1 MAETWKDSILASLTE
16 RDKREKS
23 QLDIITAYT
32 RLASRTSFLESKVQ
46 ALQLNR
52 PFGAPHSTICSQ
64 TQIPN
69 PKETTTPS
77 DSSPQTN
84 LPHAPGTPPS
94 IPTPLGLEPTNPVL
108 LQLKSDLTIAQR
120 TKTLLTTDLNAL
132 KAQYTELIASH
143 SSCKQQ
149 IAELIEERN
158 TFSRKLATREEEMQY
173 KNKQVERL
181 QDDIIALEMQLN
193 VLHDQKD
200 KLQGEYNDLVKRM
213 MKYKEREA
221 EELINNSK
229 YS

>member
-52 PFGAPHSTICSQ
+52 PFGAPLSSTPSQ
-64 TQIPN
+64 NQLPN
-69 PKETTTPS
+69 LQETTTPPR
-77 DSSPQTN
+77 SSSQIN
-84 LPHAPGTPPS
+84 LPFAPIS
-94 IPTPLGLEPTNPVL
+94 TPLGLEPTHPVL
-108 LQLKSDLTIAQR
+108 LQLKSDLTNAQR
-120 TKTLLTTDLNAL
+120 TKVFLTTELTAL
-132 KAQYTELIASH
+132 KAQHTELTASH
-143 SSCKQQ
+143 SSYRQQ
-149 IAELIEERN
+149 IAQLTQERN
-158 TFSRKLATREEEMQY
+158 IFSRKLANREEEMQY

-200 KLQGEYNDLVKRM
+200 KLQGEYDDLVKRM

>member
-1 MAETWKDSILASLTE
+1 MAETWKDSILTSLTK

-52 PFGAPHSTICSQ
+52 PLGAPSTSPSQ
-64 TQIPN
+64 TQLPN
-69 PKETTTPS
+69 LKETTTPTR
-77 DSSPQTN
+77 SSSQTN
-84 LPHAPGTPPS
+84 LSLAPGA
-94 IPTPLGLEPTNPVL
+94 LEPTNPVI
-108 LQLKSDLTIAQR
+108 LQLKSDLTTAQR
-120 TKTLLTTDLNAL
+120 TKALLTTELTAL
-132 KAQYTELIASH
+132 KAQHTELTASH

-149 IAELIEERN
+149 IAQLSQERN
-158 TFSRKLATREEEMQY
+158 TFSQKLANREEEMQY

-200 KLQGEYNDLVKRM
+200 KLQGEYDDLVKRM
-213 MKYKEREA
+213 MSYKEREA